1 MYFDIL
7 ILEPFRSGSRLWQT
21 EYRRRQY
28 SLYQSTMAG
37 HQKSKTLIWAGRT
50 KCRYKKKL

>member
-1 MYFDIL
+1 MYYDIL
-7 ILEPFRSGSRLWQT
+7 ILEPFRSGSRLWRT

-28 SLYQSTMAG
+28 GLYQSTMAG

-50 KCRYKKKL
+50 KCRYKKN